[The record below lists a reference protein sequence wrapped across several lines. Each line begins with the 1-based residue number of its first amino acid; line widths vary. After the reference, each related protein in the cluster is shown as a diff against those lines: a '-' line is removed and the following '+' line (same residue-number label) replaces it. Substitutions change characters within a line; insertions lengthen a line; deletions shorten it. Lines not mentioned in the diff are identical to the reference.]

1 MTIIDNGT
9 INYRDE
15 VIRKLIHL
23 CSLSIPIVYYFISRH
38 DALLILS
45 VLTFVVIVIDLLR
58 YFSPAIAK
66 IFYSIFGFLLRKHEK
81 DNNKKA
87 LNGASYVLLSA
98 TICVFLFPKILFLTA
113 FGVLIISDSMAAL
126 VGRKFGKHKLLRKSL
141 EGTLAFFISA
151 IIVVLISPKITGD
164 IYEYLIGFFAAGT
177 AAIVENI
184 SYGWMDDNLSVP
196 VTIGFI
202 MWALYIIV
210 LPDIILIIPNVP
222 R

>member
-1 MTIIDNGT
+1 MTTIDNGT

>member
-1 MTIIDNGT
+1 MTINDNGI

-15 VIRKLIHL
+15 VVRKLIHL
-23 CSLSIPIVYYFISRH
+23 CSLSIPIVYYFISKH
-38 DALLILS
+38 NALIILS
-45 VLTFVVIVIDLLR
+45 VLTFVFFTIDILR
-58 YFSPAIAK
+58 YFSPALAK

-81 DNNKKA
+81 DNNKKN
-87 LNGASYVLLSA
+87 LNGATYVLLSA
-98 TICVFLFPKILFLTA
+98 TICVFLFPKIFFLTA

-126 VGRKFGKHKLLRKSL
+126 VGRKFGKHKFLRKSL

-151 IIVVLISPKITGD
+151 IMVVLLSPKITGEN
-164 IYEYLIGFFAAGT
+164 YEYLIGFLAVGT
-177 AAIVENI
+177 GAIVENI
-184 SYGWMDDNLSVP
+184 SYGWIDDNLSVP

-210 LPDIILIIPNVP
+210 LPNVTLIIPNVP

>member
-1 MTIIDNGT
+1 MTAIDNGT

-15 VIRKLIHL
+15 VVRKLIHL
-23 CSLSIPIVYYFISRH
+23 FSLSIPITYYFISRL

-45 VLTFVVIVIDLLR
+45 ILTFVVITIDLLR
-58 YFSPAIAK
+58 YYSPTIAK

-87 LNGASYVLLSA
+87 LHGASYVLLSA
-98 TICVFLFPKILFLTA
+98 TICVLIFPKIFFLTA
-113 FGVLIISDSMAAL
+113 FGILIISDSMAAL
-126 VGRKFGKHKLLRKSL
+126 VGRKFGKHKLFRKSL

-151 IIVVLISPKITGD
+151 IIVVLITPKTTGD
-164 IYEYLIGFFAAGT
+164 SYEYLIGFFAAGA

-184 SYGWMDDNLSVP
+184 SYGWIDDNLSIP
-196 VTIGFI
+196 ITIGFI
-202 MWALYIIV
+202 MWALYIMV
-210 LPDIILIIPNVP
+210 LPNVSLILSNVP